1 MLTIAAIL
9 LVLCGLVHSI
19 LGERYLLSRLFKRD
33 NLPHLF
39 GSDAFTK
46 GTLRFAWHITTF
58 CWFGFAALLLLLPDS
73 TALLLTVG
81 LIFLASGL
89 LSAYY
94 TKGKHLSWLVFF
106 AISALSF
113 GRIVAG

>member
-1 MLTIAAIL
+1 MLMLAAIL
-9 LVLCGLVHSI
+9 LVICGFVHSV
-19 LGERYLLSRLFKRD
+19 LGERYLLRRLFRLD

-73 TALLLTVG
+73 TALLLIVG
-81 LIFLASGL
+81 LIFFASGV

-106 AISALSF
+106 AISALSV
-113 GRIVAG
+113 GSLVVR

>member
-1 MLTIAAIL
+1 MLIVAAIL
-9 LVLCGLVHSI
+9 LLLCGVVHSV

-46 GTLRFAWHITTF
+46 GTLRFAWHITTL

-73 TALLLTVG
+73 TVLLLTVG
-81 LIFLASGL
+81 LIFLASGV

-113 GRIVAG
+113 GSIVVA

>member
-9 LVLCGLVHSI
+9 LMLCGVVHSV
-19 LGERYLLSRLFKRD
+19 LGERYLLRRLFKRD

-58 CWFGFAALLLLLPDS
+58 CWFGFAALLLLLPQS

-81 LIFLASGL
+81 LIFLASGV

-106 AISALSF
+106 VISALSF
-113 GRIVAG
+113 GSIVT